1 MPSNRSQIRVFR
13 SWLPAILIPL
23 VCGWAGPVLAAA
35 TASTPAAGA
44 PADAPSMTGE
54 LLGIVLPLALI
65 ILALFAV
72 LHVARRRFGLT
83 GQNATPLTIL
93 QILPV
98 GPRER
103 IVLVKSRSG
112 RVFAVGVAGQG
123 VTFLTDLDPGDL
135 VAPETPEPA
144 APPAVEG
151 TGIPRS
157 R

>member
-1 MPSNRSQIRVFR
+1 MPKNRPRIRIPSSR
-13 SWLPAILIPL
+13 PWLLAIFTPL

-35 TASTPAAGA
+35 TASAPAAGA
-44 PADAPSMTGE
+44 PAEAPSMTGE
-54 LLGIVLPLALI
+54 LLGILLPLALI

-123 VTFLTDLDPGDL
+123 GTFLTDQSGR
-135 VAPETPEPA
+135 A
-144 APPAVEG
+144 ACRGRGA
-151 TGIPRS
+151 
-157 R
+157 